1 VTLGTVLQRSCHAH
15 SRVGDCFDGSA
26 AHTQQTWFRNTSY
39 DGRAVTT
46 EEIRPQKADR
56 RRRRGRKTEQ
66 IELVIIDE
74 HPVLRAGVRTL
85 LDNDEGVNVVGEAD
99 NVTDA
104 VDMVRESQPDVVLLD
119 VDAADA
125 DTVDDMRRLRRE
137 VPDGALVVMARH
149 EDDEQ
154 VYREVVGGADGHVGE
169 SAQPEELVDT
179 IKQAAH
185 GDEPIQRT
193 IAERPA
199 VARRVLETYAE
210 LSQRTPQISDSDVS
224 QRELRIL
231 ELAAEGK
238 TNYQIGREIGL
249 SEHTVKGAISQ
260 LLARLALRHRTEA
273 VVHALRLGW
282 ITPPKAE
289 PERIRRDD
297 DEI

>member
-1 VTLGTVLQRSCHAH
+1 
-15 SRVGDCFDGSA
+15 
-26 AHTQQTWFRNTSY
+26 
-39 DGRAVTT
+39 VTT
-46 EEIRPQKADR
+46 EKRRPRKADR
-56 RRRRGRKTEQ
+56 ERGRGRDAGP

-85 LDNDEGVNVVGEAD
+85 LDNDAGVNVVAEAD
-99 NVTDA
+99 TVAEA
-104 VDMVRESQPDVVLLD
+104 VDIVRANQPDVVLLD

-137 VPDGALVVMARH
+137 VPDGALVVLARH

-154 VYREVVGGADGHVGE
+154 VYRAVVGGADGHVGE

-179 IKQAAH
+179 IKQAAN

-193 IAERPA
+193 LAERPA
-199 VARRVLETYAE
+199 VGRRVLEAYAE
-210 LSQRTPQISDSDVS
+210 LSQRTPSVTDGDVS

-260 LLARLALRHRTEA
+260 LLARLRLRHRTDA

-282 ITPPKAE
+282 ITPPKAA
-289 PERIRRDD
+289 PQRIRHDH
-297 DEI
+297 DEA

>member
-1 VTLGTVLQRSCHAH
+1 MTTSL
-15 SRVGDCFDGSA
+15 SA
-26 AHTQQTWFRNTSY
+26 GIPTESY

-46 EEIRPQKADR
+46 EERRPRKADR
-56 RRRRGRKTEQ
+56 RRRRGRGTGP

-74 HPVLRAGVRTL
+74 HPLLRAGVRTL
-85 LDNDEGVNVVGEAD
+85 LDNDAGVSVIGEAD
-99 NVTDA
+99 NVADA
-104 VDMVRESQPDVVLLD
+104 VEMVRESQPDVVLLD
-119 VDAADA
+119 VDTADA

-137 VPDGALVVMARH
+137 VPDGALVVLARH

-154 VYREVVGGADGHVGE
+154 VYRAVVGGADGHVGE
-169 SAQPEELVDT
+169 SAQQEELVDT
-179 IKQAAH
+179 IKQAAQ

-193 IAERPA
+193 LAERPA

-210 LSQRTPQISDSDVS
+210 LFQRAPSATDADVS

-238 TNYQIGREIGL
+238 TNYQIGQEIGL

-260 LLARLALRHRTEA
+260 LLARLRLRHRTDA

-282 ITPPKAE
+282 ITPPKAA
-289 PERIRRDD
+289 PQRIRHND
-297 DEI
+297 DE

>member
-1 VTLGTVLQRSCHAH
+1 
-15 SRVGDCFDGSA
+15 
-26 AHTQQTWFRNTSY
+26 
-39 DGRAVTT
+39 VTT
-46 EEIRPQKADR
+46 EERRPRKADR
-56 RRRRGRKTEQ
+56 GRRRGREADP

-85 LDNDEGVNVVGEAD
+85 LDNDAGVNVVGEAD
-99 NVTDA
+99 NVSDA
-104 VDMVRESQPDVVLLD
+104 VDMMRESQPDVVLLD
-119 VDAADA
+119 VDATNA

-137 VPDGALVVMARH
+137 MPDGALVVLARL

-154 VYREVVGGADGHVGE
+154 VYRAVVGGADGHVGE

-193 IAERPA
+193 LAQRPA
-199 VARRVLETYAE
+199 VARRVLETYAQMF
-210 LSQRTPQISDSDVS
+210 QRKPAVTDGDVS

-260 LLARLALRHRTEA
+260 LLARLRLRHRTDA

-289 PERIRRDD
+289 PERIRHNRDD
-297 DEI
+297 S